1 MQYQQ
6 ERLNSFKDEIK
17 PLIEKHWEE
26 IALNQDTIK
35 LNPDWDTYY
44 KLEAMGF
51 FKAYTARVDGK
62 LVGYFT
68 IIATKGLHY
77 ADHVFAA
84 TDIIYISPEY
94 RKGRAGYGLIKFAE
108 QQLKKDGVSILA
120 INTKDH
126 APFDKL
132 LQGMGYDL
140 AERLY
145 QKYIGE

>member
-1 MQYQQ
+1 MKYQQ
-6 ERLNSFKDEIK
+6 ERLDSVQEECQ
-17 PLIEKHWEE
+17 PLINKHWEE
-26 IALNQDTIK
+26 IAINQDNIK

-44 KLEAMGF
+44 KLESLGMI
-51 FKAYTARVDGK
+51 KIYTARVDGK

-68 IIATKGLHY
+68 IVVTKGLHY
-77 ADHVFAA
+77 VDHLFGA
-84 TDIIYISPEY
+84 TDMIYISPEY

-108 QQLKKDGVSILA
+108 QELKKSGVSVLV

-132 LQGMGYDL
+132 LQSMDYSL

-145 QKYIGE
+145 QKFIG

>member
-1 MQYQQ
+1 MKYKQ
-6 ERLNSFKDEIK
+6 ERISSIKGEIQ
-17 PLIEKHWEE
+17 PLIENHWSE
-26 IALNQDTIK
+26 IAINQDNIK

-44 KLEAMGF
+44 KLESLKMI
-51 FKAYTARVDGK
+51 KLYTARVDGK

-68 IIATKGLHY
+68 VVVTKGLHY
-77 ADHVFAA
+77 IDHLFAA
-84 TDIIYISPEY
+84 TDVIYIAPEY

-108 QQLKKDGVSILA
+108 QELKKDSVSVLV

-132 LQGMGYDL
+132 LESMDYNL

-145 QKYIGE
+145 QKFIG